1 MPSLPR
7 LLARVF
13 LLLACAPAFAQA
25 QSESISA
32 HSPNRRNELRLNIA
46 NGAVTYEVL
55 RDGKPL
61 INPSSIRPILASPP
75 LTPVVAIK
83 EQSRETINETSPLPW
98 GKSSTLRDHAESV
111 LVEVQSEQHSWQLDL
126 RAYDDGVAF
135 RYRVPAPAQEQA
147 LTLLREETEFR
158 PSGEPRIHFN
168 TLDNFRTSHESLYD
182 SKPLSE
188 LPTSRLIDCP
198 MLIVWPEAAAAITEA
213 RVRHFA
219 GMYLE
224 RSLPDATTLRTR
236 LSPRLDH
243 QETAV
248 TAVGRLESP
257 WRVVLL
263 ADNAGKLLESNLL
276 LCLNDPP
283 QGDFTWLK
291 PGKTTFHWW
300 NGDFEQDF
308 GRADLTKVFVD
319 RHKKYIDF
327 CARHGIAYH
336 GLSGDGRAWYP
347 QSSPDYGV
355 PSDDA
360 DVTAAR
366 PELDLPAILAY
377 AKERNVGIRLW
388 VHWKPLS
395 QQLEPAF
402 TQYEAWGVTGLMVD
416 FLDRDDQEMIDFSE
430 RVLESAARHKL
441 NIQFHGSSKYSGEQR
456 TYPNLVNREG
466 VLNLEY
472 LKWSA
477 LCDPAHNVN
486 VAYTR
491 ALAGPIDYHH
501 GGFRSVSRATFRPE
515 MLSPVVLG
523 TRCHHLALYLTY
535 ENPVPMLADRPE
547 HYENQP
553 GFDFLCQ
560 LPTTWD
566 ETRYVAGETG
576 EYLVLARRRGA
587 DWYLGGITN
596 WTPRTLEVPMSF
608 LGQSTYEAKLLV
620 DGSLDEDHPNEIKER
635 TAQVTPS
642 SSLQI
647 QLAPGGGFVGKL
659 SPR

>member
-1 MPSLPR
+1 
-7 LLARVF
+7 
-13 LLLACAPAFAQA
+13 
-25 QSESISA
+25 
-32 HSPNRRNELRLNIA
+32 
-46 NGAVTYEVL
+46 
-55 RDGKPL
+55 
-61 INPSSIRPILASPP
+61 
-75 LTPVVAIK
+75 
-83 EQSRETINETSPLPW
+83 
-98 GKSSTLRDHAESV
+98 
-111 LVEVQSEQHSWQLDL
+111 
-126 RAYDDGVAF
+126 
-135 RYRVPAPAQEQA
+135 
-147 LTLLREETEFR
+147 
-158 PSGEPRIHFN
+158 
-168 TLDNFRTSHESLYD
+168 
-182 SKPLSE
+182 
-188 LPTSRLIDCP
+188 

-213 RVRHFA
+213 RVRRFA
-219 GMYLE
+219 GMYLD
-224 RSLPDATTLRTR
+224 RPSPDATTLRTR

-248 TAVGRLESP
+248 TAVGTLESP

-300 NGDFEQDF
+300 NGEFEQDF

-501 GGFRSVSRATFRPE
+501 GGFRSVSRAAFRPE

-566 ETRYVAGETG
+566 ETRCVAGETG

-596 WTPRTLEVPMSF
+596 WTPRTLEVPLSF
-608 LGQSTYEAKLLV
+608 LGKNTYEAKLLV

-635 TAQVTPS
+635 MERVTPS
-642 SSLQI
+642 SSLPI
-647 QLAPGGGFVGKL
+647 QLAPGGGFVGKV